1 MDINQFAVY
10 QLKNGPEMRQM
21 RFRSYEKLQKI
32 GFEVRYEHYRQV
44 YLGKMQ
50 RQDTPEN
57 IRERLQKKIPKNFD
71 GHSLSISD
79 VLVLNREGEITAY
92 YVEKEGFTVIAG
104 FIRMGSSGAL
114 LSFETT
120 DFHIEGK
127 AGSWLVLDTL
137 IIDGREFFLM
147 EHMEYGRNA
156 AYVILDAEGK
166 IVVEDNRNGFDEN
179 AKQQIREYLQ
189 PSKPV
194 QKPQEK
200 PPLENWQK
208 YMENGEYLRS
218 SEISEEQNYN
228 MIDGRRNN
236 VAPKKKKTRTSV
248 LVKLHQKQAE
258 IAKRSGKE
266 VPQMAMVEEMDLRG
280 E

>member
-1 MDINQFAVY
+1 
-10 QLKNGPEMRQM
+10 
-21 RFRSYEKLQKI
+21 
-32 GFEVRYEHYRQV
+32 
-44 YLGKMQ
+44 
-50 RQDTPEN
+50 
-57 IRERLQKKIPKNFD
+57 
-71 GHSLSISD
+71 
-79 VLVLNREGEITAY
+79 
-92 YVEKEGFTVIAG
+92 
-104 FIRMGSSGAL
+104 
-114 LSFETT
+114 
-120 DFHIEGK
+120 
-127 AGSWLVLDTL
+127 
-137 IIDGREFFLM
+137 M

-166 IVVEDNRNGFDEN
+166 IVMEDNRNGFDEN
-179 AKQQIREYLQ
+179 TKQQIREYLQ
-189 PSKPV
+189 PPKPV

-236 VAPKKKKTRTSV
+236 MPPKKKKTRTSV

-266 VPQMAMVEEMDLRG
+266 VTEEMERRRK
-280 E
+280 

>member
-10 QLKNGPEMRQM
+10 QLKNGPETRQM
-21 RFRSYEKLQKI
+21 RFRSYEKLRQSGI
-32 GFEVRYEHYRQV
+32 QVRYEHYREV
-44 YLGKMQ
+44 YFGKMQ

-57 IRERLQKKIPKNFD
+57 IRERLQKKVPKNFD
-71 GHSLSISD
+71 GHSLSVSD
-79 VLVLNREGEITAY
+79 VLVLNWEGEITAY
-92 YVEKEGFTVIAG
+92 YVEKEGFTVIVG
-104 FIRMGSSGAL
+104 FIRIGSSEAL

-120 DFHIEGK
+120 NFHIEGK
-127 AGSWLVLDTL
+127 AGSWLVLD
-137 IIDGREFFLM
+137 
-147 EHMEYGRNA
+147 
-156 AYVILDAEGK
+156 AEGK
-166 IVVEDNRNGFDEN
+166 IVVEDNQDGSDEN

-189 PSKPV
+189 PPKPV

-236 VAPKKKKTRTSV
+236 MPSKKKKARTSR
-248 LVKLHQKQAE
+248 VKLSLSRDSVTLPGVLH
-258 IAKRSGKE
+258 RNSFNW
-266 VPQMAMVEEMDLRG
+266 VPNW
-280 E
+280 